1 MNIVEQ
7 IHNEFNTAQDKLI
20 MSVPNSS
27 AETLYKLGFYKS
39 KSAESYDPSGTWVKE
54 CAQYFKSRYPQYKFI
69 SEKQVENICKKY
81 NLVLTT
87 VDRYTGTVPHSKVA
101 EIASFKLRT
110 EDLRNRSINEWGMI
124 SHDEVSPFHL
134 STGEPAFSGHSEF
147 WICAPIT
154 DVDTEGLT
162 AVGHNISEVRTDDP
176 VVLQPVEGGFIIV
189 AAWGPEASDE
199 NVVNEKMN

>member
-7 IHNEFNTAQDKLI
+7 IHKEFNTAQDKLI
-20 MSVPNSS
+20 ISVPNSS
-27 AETLYKLGFYKS
+27 AETLFKLGFYKS
-39 KSAESYDPSGTWVKE
+39 KSVESYDPQQMFMKE
-54 CAQYFKSRYPQYKFI
+54 CAEYFRSRYPQYKFI
-69 SEKQVENICKKY
+69 SERQVKNICKKY

-110 EDLRNRSINEWGMI
+110 EDLRNRRINEWGMI
-124 SHDEVSPFHL
+124 SHDAFHPFNYA
-134 STGEPAFSGHSEF
+134 TGETLHPGHSEF

-162 AVGHNISEVRTDDP
+162 AVEHNLSEVRADDP

-199 NVVNEKMN
+199 DVVNEKMN